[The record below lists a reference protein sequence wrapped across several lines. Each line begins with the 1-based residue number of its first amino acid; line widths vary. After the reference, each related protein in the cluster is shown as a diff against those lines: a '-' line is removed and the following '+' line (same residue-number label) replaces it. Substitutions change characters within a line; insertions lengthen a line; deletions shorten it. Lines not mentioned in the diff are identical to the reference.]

1 MVSNTVTL
9 TIGNQK
15 ITGWKNIRVTRGI
28 ERCPNDFDIAMTEYF
43 PAGDIQNVTVKPGDE
58 CQLKIGDDVVVTG
71 YIDRYLPR
79 ITPTSHTIRVMG
91 RGKCQDLV
99 DCSAE
104 WPGGQ
109 ITGATALEIAKNIAN
124 VYGIQVIESPR
135 SQEAKYDQ
143 LPIPTVNLIL
153 TETAWEVIERTCR
166 FRGLLAYEQADGT
179 LYLSRVGDAS
189 MGNGFSVGDNVQ
201 SAVAEHSMD
210 QRYSDYRAKTVST
223 EAYNDLIPGFDG
235 SKQAGVPELIRKPN
249 PNDVWLEKDPN
260 VPRHRLMNIIA
271 ETGDPGLG
279 VVKMR
284 AMWEAVRRIGRST
297 KVYLTTDT
305 WRDKDGKL
313 WEPNTYVP
321 LNLPPLKVVTEGKG
335 WIIGEVTYKM
345 DDRVGTT
352 AELLL
357 MPPNAFIPEPILLQP
372 FLAEFANVQIPDQPT
387 LDLQWQKPTQS
398 TNPVDYL
405 KKKYGQ

>member
-43 PAGDIQNVTVKPGDE
+43 PAGDIQNVTVKPGEE
-58 CQLKIGDDVVVTG
+58 CQLNIGDDVVVTG

-104 WPGGQ
+104 WPNSQ
-109 ITGATALEIAKNIAN
+109 IVGATALEIARKLAKP
-124 VYGIQVIESPR
+124 YGIEVKESVN
-135 SQEAKYDQ
+135 SYESAYDQ
-143 LPIPTVNLIL
+143 LPIPQTTLIL
-153 TETAWEVIERTCR
+153 TESPWEIIERTCR
-166 FRGLLAYEQADGT
+166 FRGLLAYEQADGA

-189 MGNGFSVGDNVQ
+189 MGNGFSLGDNVQ

-210 QRYSDYRAKTVST
+210 QRYSEYRAKIQSV
-223 EAYNDLIPGFDG
+223 ELYHDM
-235 SKQAGVPELIRKPN
+235 QGVQN
-249 PNDVWLEKDPN
+249 GNDVWLEKDPN

-321 LNLPPLKVVTEGKG
+321 LNLPPLKVVTEDKG

-345 DDRVGTT
+345 DDRGGTT

-372 FLAEFANVQIPDQPT
+372 FLGELANVQIPDQPT
-387 LDLQWQKPTQS
+387 LDLQWRQPTQS